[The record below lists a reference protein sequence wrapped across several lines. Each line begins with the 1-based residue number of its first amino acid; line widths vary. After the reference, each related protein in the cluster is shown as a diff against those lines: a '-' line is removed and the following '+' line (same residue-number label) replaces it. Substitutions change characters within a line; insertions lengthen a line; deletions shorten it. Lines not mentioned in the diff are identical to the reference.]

1 MQIRIVDTP
10 PGEAPVAIRNAWIGI
25 VLPLVPG
32 VVGPQPALVS
42 GVLSGPR
49 GALSALLRLITGRI
63 KRATVYPVRARV
75 AFDLLERHAPDAA
88 AWWRSHTPHLY
99 DDDRVLGFH
108 SHGCELVDD
117 DGHTIGSALPNQ
129 PLQTDGASRRR

>member
-1 MQIRIVDTP
+1 M
-10 PGEAPVAIRNAWIGI
+10 

-32 VVGPQPALVS
+32 EHGPKSALVS

-49 GALSALLRLITGRI
+49 DVLSALWCRVTGQFR
-63 KRATVYPVRARV
+63 RATVYPVRARV

-88 AWWRSHTPHLY
+88 AWWRSHVPHLY
-99 DDDRVLGFH
+99 DGDRVLGFH

-117 DGHTIGSALPNQ
+117 DGRTIGIALS
-129 PLQTDGASRRR
+129 D